1 MEKSIFKERT
11 LPEEPWAYY
20 SHNRLGGLLN
30 NSPKLKLIN
39 INNKY
44 RRCRGRAR
52 VNQFNHFLYCTYI
65 IAWTGLF
72 VNPLSMITCEIE
84 DNRHFAQIADI
95 RIVQVADAV
104 LSGKTLEFPHE
115 LLAVN
120 LIGSRIPVIGNPIAL
135 IGVFMG
141 LAVNLTGADFPNLF
155 PHFLFL
161 VVVDARMGERVAD
174 LRVNVQ
180 TAIQSAELP
189 HLEEDFFDA
198 QLAGIFIVGELDC
211 VVIVPHIV
219 KARDFQNEIPV
230 LADNAVAGFTATQ
243 IQVVRT
249 AELPQIIIANLL
261 VNERAVEQ
269 VENFLLRHF
278 SFPLSVS
285 TL

>member
-1 MEKSIFKERT
+1 
-11 LPEEPWAYY
+11 
-20 SHNRLGGLLN
+20 
-30 NSPKLKLIN
+30 
-39 INNKY
+39 
-44 RRCRGRAR
+44 
-52 VNQFNHFLYCTYI
+52 
-65 IAWTGLF
+65 
-72 VNPLSMITCEIE
+72 MITCEIE
-84 DNRHFAQIADI
+84 DNRHFAQIANI
-95 RIVQVADAV
+95 GIVQVADAM
-104 LSGKTLEFPHE
+104 LFGETLEFPHE

-120 LIGSRIPVIGNPIAL
+120 LIGSRIPFIGNPVAV

-141 LAVNLTGADFPNLF
+141 LAVNLTRADFPNLF
-155 PHFLFL
+155 PHFPFL

-174 LRVNVQ
+174 LCVNVQ

-219 KARDFQNEIPV
+219 EAGDFQNEIPV
-230 LADNAVAGFTATQ
+230 LADDAVASFSACQFQT
-243 IQVVRT
+243 VRT
-249 AELPQIIIANLL
+249 AELPQIIIAHPL
-261 VNERAVEQ
+261 VHERAVEQ

>member
-1 MEKSIFKERT
+1 M
-11 LPEEPWAYY
+11 
-20 SHNRLGGLLN
+20 GLN
-30 NSPKLKLIN
+30 
-39 INNKY
+39 
-44 RRCRGRAR
+44 
-52 VNQFNHFLYCTYI
+52 
-65 IAWTGLF
+65 

-84 DNRHFAQIADI
+84 DNRHFAQIANI
-95 RIVQVADAV
+95 GSVQVADAV
-104 LSGKTLEFPHE
+104 LSGETLEFPHE

-120 LIGSRIPVIGNPIAL
+120 LIGSRIPFIGNPVAVIS
-135 IGVFMG
+135 VFMG
-141 LAVNLTGADFPNLF
+141 LAENLAGADFVCLF
-155 PHFLFL
+155 PHFSFLF
-161 VVVDARMGERVAD
+161 VVNVRMGERVAD

-180 TAIQSAELP
+180 TTIQSAELP

-219 KARDFQNEIPV
+219 ETGDFQNEIPV
-230 LADNAVAGFTATQ
+230 LADDAVASFTAGQFQT
-243 IQVVRT
+243 VRT
-249 AELPQIIIANLL
+249 AELPQIIIAHPL

>member
-1 MEKSIFKERT
+1 
-11 LPEEPWAYY
+11 
-20 SHNRLGGLLN
+20 
-30 NSPKLKLIN
+30 
-39 INNKY
+39 
-44 RRCRGRAR
+44 
-52 VNQFNHFLYCTYI
+52 
-65 IAWTGLF
+65 
-72 VNPLSMITCEIE
+72 MITCEIE
-84 DNRHFAQIADI
+84 DNRHFAQVANIG
-95 RIVQVADAV
+95 IVQVADTV
-104 LSGKTLEFPHE
+104 LSGETLEFPHE

-120 LIGSRIPVIGNPIAL
+120 LIGSRIPVIGNAVSV
-135 IGVFMG
+135 IGVFVG
-141 LAVNLTGADFPNLF
+141 LAENLAGADFFSLF

-174 LRVNVQ
+174 LCVNVQ

-219 KARDFQNEIPV
+219 KTRDFQNEIPV
-230 LADNAVAGFTATQ
+230 LADDAVASFTAGQFQTM
-243 IQVVRT
+243 RT

-261 VNERAVEQ
+261 VAEIAVEQ